1 MVRCGSPFTV
11 PSAAAFDRFAA
22 LDASRP
28 PATRTSTDRLLV
40 GLLFACGTALAVSG
54 PGLGRWLGTAMLLG
68 GAWELR
74 YIVRRPPLLL
84 RRLAPVVVLLGAYVG
99 LFWELLLGRP
109 PGSRDHAIHYYQ
121 TRLLWEELIPSGR
134 LWGWSDTLGAGYP
147 YGESYPVL
155 GYLLGGVSN
164 AVTFGVV
171 GPRASYAWGIAITWA
186 LGMVAVGWL
195 AYTIVSAMR
204 PGDRSAARW
213 AFCAGGLLW
222 LFDAGASRQGGWNY
236 LLFHGVWPQMFSAVL
251 WALSLTL
258 TLRALERPSPRRI
271 AAAALVLGASV
282 TAHPFGMLAAA
293 ASAGLLLVAVFAFPG
308 VMPAPFRTWALVHL
322 GAAAVAV
329 SVVLVFFGSAAGMAR
344 SPVQWSPLG
353 QLSYET
359 LTGGLF
365 PTHWAW
371 LGPLFI
377 LGLFAIARRP
387 STLGLFSVLL
397 CAALVVLGSH
407 ESMTVLRLDLVVAGF
422 KNLQFPRYT
431 IELKPVMFAIAG
443 VGAVLLP
450 VAVRS
455 VAPALRPSRPRAW
468 LFAAL
473 AAPFL
478 ASFAPDLGRLKTRP
492 VGALDTLEA
501 HPEGI
506 EEAAMLALLRDEAA
520 AADGP
525 LKVAYLR
532 HGMGGGMFPIY
543 AIADAGADLVLDGH
557 IAAVNFKHRIR
568 RDPTGYDALGVT
580 HVIHDRPLGEREK
593 IFADRLREL
602 DTFGRYHVARYVP
615 EATMPRVRI
624 DHGSAAVTTDEDEH
638 IRIDVDTPEPATV
651 LLRQAPH
658 LRWQATFNG
667 EPIDIDAAKRIT
679 GLTLLS
685 VRVPGSG
692 QLELTYRRTPTER
705 AAGWL
710 SVFAWVVGLGALALG
725 RPLRFRARPTLPNA
739 SWPVAVLLV
748 AVALVGV
755 QRVQTTNLQR
765 TWQHFAADRAY
776 RGAPMPDDDDASEDQ
791 RPQLVR
797 DLVDEDAVVFKRTPT
812 LVCNG
817 LTGKDV
823 LAGCSEAEHR
833 PVRATTY
840 RAPYLFRCLEFGVPP
855 GGVVEIKL
863 GDGTH
868 DVLGRLTRRLLGAPG
883 RKLQFGAGRAPKKLA
898 SDNLDFFVRAEG
910 REEAAVATLINGGRH
925 LERFC
930 LSVAE
935 VSPPVR

>member
-1 MVRCGSPFTV
+1 M
-11 PSAAAFDRFAA
+11 
-22 LDASRP
+22 L
-28 PATRTSTDRLLV
+28 
-40 GLLFACGTALAVSG
+40 ACGVALALSG
-54 PGLGRWLGTAMLLG
+54 PGLARWLGTAMLLG
-68 GAWELR
+68 GTWELR
-74 YIVRRPPLLL
+74 FLVRRPLPQL
-84 RRLAPVVVLLGAYVG
+84 RLAAPVLVLLTAYVG

-109 PGSRDHAIHYYQ
+109 PASRDHAIHYFQ
-121 TRLLWEELIPSGR
+121 TRLLWDELLPSGR

-155 GYLLGGVSN
+155 GYVLGGVSN
-164 AVTFGVV
+164 AITFGLV

-195 AYTIVSAMR
+195 AHALVSTLR
-204 PGDRSAARW
+204 QGDRLAARW

-258 TLRALERPSPRRI
+258 TLRALQRPSPRRI

-293 ASAGLLLVAVFAFPG
+293 ASAGLLLVAVFLAPG
-308 VMPAPFRTWALVHL
+308 KMPAPLRTWAIVHL
-322 GAAAVAV
+322 GAAAVAG

-359 LTGGLF
+359 LIGGLF

-377 LGLFAIARRP
+377 LGVIAIVRRP
-387 STLGLFSVLL
+387 STLGLFALLL

-407 ESMTVLRLDLVVAGF
+407 ESMTVLRLDLVVSGF

-431 IELKPVMFAIAG
+431 IELKPVMFAVAG
-443 VGAVLLP
+443 LGAVLLP
-450 VAVRS
+450 AAVRS
-455 VAPALRPSRPRAW
+455 IAPTLRPSRPRAW

-478 ASFAPDLGRLKTRP
+478 ASFAPDIGRLKTRP

-501 HPEGI
+501 HPEGSD
-506 EEAAMLALLRDEAA
+506 EAGMLALLREEAIAVDE
-520 AADGP
+520 P

-543 AIADAGADLVLDGH
+543 AIADAGAELVLDGH

-580 HVIHDRPLGEREK
+580 HVIHDRALSDREEM
-593 IFADRLREL
+593 FADRLVEL
-602 DTFGRYHVARYVP
+602 ETFGRYHVARYVP
-615 EATMPRVRI
+615 QSTMPRVTL
-624 DHGSAAVTTDEDEH
+624 DHGVATVTTDDDEH
-638 IRIDVDTPEPATV
+638 VVIEVESPEPSTV

-658 LRWQATFNG
+658 LRWEATFNG
-667 EPIDIDAAKRIT
+667 EPVDIDAAKRIT

-692 QLELTYRRTPTER
+692 KLELSYRRTLAER
-705 AAGWL
+705 LAGWV
-710 SVFAWVVGLGALALG
+710 SVLAWLLGLGALALG
-725 RPLRFRARPTLPNA
+725 RPLGFRARATLTRG
-739 SWPVAVLLV
+739 SWPVAVVVVLV
-748 AVALVGV
+748 AVVGLQQV
-755 QRVQTTNLQR
+755 QASNLAR

-776 RGAPMPDDDDASEDQ
+776 RDAAMPEDDDAREDE
-791 RPQLVR
+791 RPTLVR
-797 DLVDEDAVVFKRTPT
+797 DLIDDDAVVFKRTPT
-812 LVCNG
+812 RVCNG

-823 LAGCSEAEHR
+823 LSGCSEAEHR

-855 GGVVEIKL
+855 GGVVELEL

-883 RKLQFGAGRAPKKLA
+883 RKLKFGVGKAPRKLG

-910 REEAAVATLINGGRH
+910 RDAPPVAVLVNDSRH

-930 LSVAE
+930 LAAAE
-935 VSPPVR
+935 VAPPLR

>member
-1 MVRCGSPFTV
+1 MN
-11 PSAAAFDRFAA
+11 PSW
-22 LDASRP
+22 P

-40 GLLFACGTALAVSG
+40 GLLLACGTALAVSG
-54 PGLGRWLGTAMLLG
+54 PGLTRWLGTMMLLG

-74 YIVRRPPLLL
+74 FLVRGPLPKL
-84 RRLAPVVVLLGAYVG
+84 RLAAPVLVLLGAYVA

-109 PGSRDHAIHYYQ
+109 PASRDHAIHYFQ
-121 TRLLWEELIPSGR
+121 TRLLWDELIPSGR

-147 YGESYPVL
+147 YGESYPTA
-155 GYLLGGVSN
+155 GYLLGGLCNAATLGLVS
-164 AVTFGVV
+164 
-171 GPRASYAWGIAITWA
+171 PRASYAWGIAVTWA

-195 AYTIVSAMR
+195 AHTIVSTLR
-204 PGDRSAARW
+204 RDDRLSARW

-258 TLRALERPSPRRI
+258 TMRALERPSPRRI
-271 AAAALVLGASV
+271 AAAALILGASV

-293 ASAGLLLVAVFAFPG
+293 ASAGLLLVAVFMSPG
-308 VMPAPFRTWALVHL
+308 NMPAPLRTWAIVHL
-322 GAAAVAV
+322 SAAAVAL

-377 LGLFAIARRP
+377 LGLLAIVRRP
-387 STLGLFSVLL
+387 STLGLFALLL

-450 VAVRS
+450 AAVRS
-455 VAPALRPSRPRAW
+455 VAPSLSPSRPRAW
-468 LFAAL
+468 LLAAV

-478 ASFAPDLGRLKTRP
+478 ATFAPDLGRLKTRP

-501 HPEGI
+501 NPEGVD
-506 EEAAMLALLRDEAA
+506 EAGMLALLRKEAA
-520 AADGP
+520 LVDGP

-543 AIADAGADLVLDGH
+543 AIADAKADLVLDGH
-557 IAAVNFKHRIR
+557 IAAVNFKHRVR
-568 RDPTGYDALGVT
+568 RDPVGYDALGVT
-580 HVIHDRPLGEREK
+580 HVIHDRALSEREET
-593 IFADRLREL
+593 FAARLTEIGR
-602 DTFGRYHVARYVP
+602 FGHYHLARYTP
-615 EATMPRVRI
+615 EVTMPRVTV
-624 DHGSAAVTTDEDEH
+624 DHGSAAVTTDDNEH
-638 IRIDVDTPEPATV
+638 VVIDIDSPAASTV

-658 LRWQATFNG
+658 LRWKATFEG
-667 EPIDIDAAKRIT
+667 ESVDIEPAKQVT

-692 QLELTYRRTPTER
+692 QLEFTYRRTRTER
-705 AAGWL
+705 IAGWVAVL
-710 SVFAWVVGLGALALG
+710 AWVLGLGALTRG
-725 RPLRFRARPTLPNA
+725 QPLRFRQREVL
-739 SWPVAVLLV
+739 SSKRWWPVAVVLAL
-748 AVALVGV
+748 VALVALERTQASSLG
-755 QRVQTTNLQR
+755 R

-776 RGAPMPDDDDASEDQ
+776 RGAAMPEDDDASEDQ
-791 RPQLVR
+791 RPRLIR
-797 DLVDEDAVVFKRTPT
+797 DLVDEDAVVFRRTPSH
-812 LVCNG
+812 VCNG

-823 LAGCSEAEHR
+823 LTGCSEAEHR

-855 GGVVEIKL
+855 GGVVELEL
-863 GDGTH
+863 GDGEH
-868 DVLGRLTRRLLGAPG
+868 DVLGRITRRLLGAPG
-883 RKLQFGAGRAPKKLA
+883 RKLKFGVGKTPRKLA

-910 REEAAVATLINGGRH
+910 RDGPRVAT
-925 LERFC
+925 
-930 LSVAE
+930 
-935 VSPPVR
+935 

>member
-1 MVRCGSPFTV
+1 
-11 PSAAAFDRFAA
+11 
-22 LDASRP
+22 
-28 PATRTSTDRLLV
+28 
-40 GLLFACGTALAVSG
+40 
-54 PGLGRWLGTAMLLG
+54 MLLG

-74 YIVRRPPLLL
+74 FLVRRPLPQL
-84 RRLAPVVVLLGAYVG
+84 RLAAPVLVLLAAYVG

-109 PGSRDHAIHYYQ
+109 PASRDHAIHYFQ
-121 TRLLWEELIPSGR
+121 TRLLWDELIPTGR

-155 GYLLGGVSN
+155 GYLLGGLSN
-164 AVTFGVV
+164 AATFGLV

-195 AYTIVSAMR
+195 AHTIVSTLR
-204 PGDRSAARW
+204 HGDRLAARW

-258 TLRALERPSPRRI
+258 TLRALQRPSPRRI
-271 AAAALVLGASV
+271 AGAALVLGASV

-293 ASAGLLLVAVFAFPG
+293 ASAGLLLVAVFLCPG
-308 VMPAPFRTWALVHL
+308 KMPAPLRTWAIVHL
-322 GAAAVAV
+322 GAAAVAG

-377 LGLFAIARRP
+377 LGVVAIVRRP
-387 STLGLFSVLL
+387 STLGLFALLL

-407 ESMTVLRLDLVVAGF
+407 ESMTVLRLDLVVSGF

-450 VAVRS
+450 AAVRS
-455 VAPALRPSRPRAW
+455 IAPPLRPSRPRAW
-468 LFAAL
+468 VFAAL

-501 HPEGI
+501 HPEGTD
-506 EEAAMLALLRDEAA
+506 EAGMLALLREEATA
-520 AADGP
+520 VQGP
-525 LKVAYLR
+525 LRVAYLR

-543 AIADAGADLVLDGH
+543 AITDAGAELVLDGH

-568 RDPTGYDALGVT
+568 RDPAGYDALGVT
-580 HVIHDRPLGEREK
+580 HVIHDRALGDREQV
-593 IFADRLREL
+593 FADRLIEL
-602 DTFGRYHVARYVP
+602 ETFGRYHVARYIP
-615 EATMPRVRI
+615 ESTLPRVTA
-624 DHGSAAVTTDEDEH
+624 DQGVATVTTDEDEH
-638 IRIDVDTPEPATV
+638 VVIEVDSPKPSTV
-651 LLRQAPH
+651 VLRQAPH
-658 LRWQATFNG
+658 LRWEATFNG
-667 EPIDIDAAKRIT
+667 EPVDTDAAKRIA
-679 GLTLLS
+679 GLSLLS

-692 QLELTYRRTPTER
+692 QLELRYRRTLAER
-705 AAGWL
+705 LAGWVSAL
-710 SVFAWVVGLGALALG
+710 AWVLGLGALALS
-725 RPLRFRARPTLPNA
+725 RPLGFRPRATLNRQW
-739 SWPVAVLLV
+739 WPVAVVVVVV
-748 AVALVGV
+748 AVVGLERL
-755 QRVQTTNLQR
+755 QASNLAR
-765 TWQHFAADRAY
+765 TWQHFAAARAY
-776 RGAPMPDDDDASEDQ
+776 RSAAVPEDEDAEDDE
-791 RPQLVR
+791 RPRLIR
-797 DLVDEDAVVFKRTPT
+797 DLVDDDAIVFKRTPSR
-812 LVCNG
+812 VCNG

-823 LAGCSEAEHR
+823 LSGCSEAEHR

-840 RAPYLFRCLEFGVPP
+840 RAPYLFRCIEFGLPP
-855 GGVVEIKL
+855 GGVVEIEL
-863 GDGTH
+863 GEGEH

-883 RKLQFGAGRAPKKLA
+883 RKLKFGVGKDPRKLG
-898 SDNLDFFVRAEG
+898 SDNLDFFVRTEDHKG
-910 REEAAVATLINGGRH
+910 SPVAVLVNDSRH

-930 LSVAE
+930 LAAAE
-935 VSPPVR
+935 VAPPLR

>member
-1 MVRCGSPFTV
+1 
-11 PSAAAFDRFAA
+11 
-22 LDASRP
+22 
-28 PATRTSTDRLLV
+28 
-40 GLLFACGTALAVSG
+40 
-54 PGLGRWLGTAMLLG
+54 MLLG

-74 YIVRRPPLLL
+74 FLVRRPLPQL
-84 RRLAPVVVLLGAYVG
+84 RLAAPVLVLLAAYVG

-109 PGSRDHAIHYYQ
+109 PASRDHAIHYFQ
-121 TRLLWEELIPSGR
+121 TRLLWDELIPTGR

-155 GYLLGGVSN
+155 GYLLGGLSN
-164 AVTFGVV
+164 AATFGLV

-195 AYTIVSAMR
+195 AHTIVSTLR
-204 PGDRSAARW
+204 HGDRLAARW

-258 TLRALERPSPRRI
+258 TLRALQRPSPRRI

-293 ASAGLLLVAVFAFPG
+293 ASAGLLLVAVFLCPG
-308 VMPAPFRTWALVHL
+308 KMPAPLRTWAIVHL
-322 GAAAVAV
+322 GAAAVAG

-377 LGLFAIARRP
+377 LGVVAIVRRP
-387 STLGLFSVLL
+387 STLGLFALLL

-407 ESMTVLRLDLVVAGF
+407 ESMTVLRLDLVVSGF

-450 VAVRS
+450 AAVRS
-455 VAPALRPSRPRAW
+455 IAPTLRPSRPRAW
-468 LFAAL
+468 VFAAL

-501 HPEGI
+501 HPEGTD
-506 EEAAMLALLRDEAA
+506 EAGMLALLREEATA
-520 AADGP
+520 VQGP
-525 LKVAYLR
+525 LRVAYLR

-543 AIADAGADLVLDGH
+543 AITDAGAELVLDGH

-568 RDPTGYDALGVT
+568 RDPAGYDALGVT
-580 HVIHDRPLGEREK
+580 HVIHDRALGDREQV
-593 IFADRLREL
+593 FADRLIEL
-602 DTFGRYHVARYVP
+602 ETFGRYHVARYIP
-615 EATMPRVRI
+615 ESTLPRVTADQGI
-624 DHGSAAVTTDEDEH
+624 ATVTTDEDEH
-638 IRIDVDTPEPATV
+638 VVIEVDSPKPSTV
-651 LLRQAPH
+651 VLRQAPH
-658 LRWQATFNG
+658 LRWEATFNG
-667 EPIDIDAAKRIT
+667 EPVDTDAAKRIA
-679 GLTLLS
+679 GLSLLS

-692 QLELTYRRTPTER
+692 QLELRYRRTLAER
-705 AAGWL
+705 LAGWVSAL
-710 SVFAWVVGLGALALG
+710 AWVLGLGALARS
-725 RPLRFRARPTLPNA
+725 RPLGFRPRATLNRQW
-739 SWPVAVLLV
+739 WPVAVLVVVV
-748 AVALVGV
+748 AVVGLERL
-755 QRVQTTNLQR
+755 QASNLAR
-765 TWQHFAADRAY
+765 TWQHFAAARAY
-776 RGAPMPDDDDASEDQ
+776 RSAAVPEDEDAEDDE
-791 RPQLVR
+791 RPRLIR
-797 DLVDEDAVVFKRTPT
+797 DLVDDDAIVFKRTPSR
-812 LVCNG
+812 VCNG

-823 LAGCSEAEHR
+823 LSGCSEAEHR

-840 RAPYLFRCLEFGVPP
+840 RAPYLLRCIEFGLPP
-855 GGVVEIKL
+855 GGVVEIEL
-863 GDGTH
+863 GEGEH

-883 RKLQFGAGRAPKKLA
+883 RKLKFGVGTDPRKLG
-898 SDNLDFFVRAEG
+898 SDNLDFFVRTEDHKG
-910 REEAAVATLINGGRH
+910 SPVAVLVNDSRH

-930 LSVAE
+930 LAAAE
-935 VSPPVR
+935 VAPPLR